1 MKKII
6 NIKDIDDFKNHP
18 FLVEKTNLDELIE
31 SIRENGLLVPLLV
44 SEKEGD
50 RYEMISRHRRKMA
63 LEILGIKEVEVEVKE
78 LSDEEAI
85 IYMVDSNLYRE
96 KLLPSEKAFAYKMK
110 LDAIKHQGKKSTC
123 TYDMSKSSSFVGKYN
138 NDSR

>member
-1 MKKII
+1 MILKII
-6 NIKDIDDFKNHP
+6 HFQ
-18 FLVEKTNLDELIE
+18 L
-31 SIRENGLLVPLLV
+31 
-44 SEKEGD
+44 KEP
-50 RYEMISRHRRKMA
+50 MMA
-63 LEILGIKEVEVEVKE
+63 LEILGVKEAEVEVKE
-78 LSDEEAI
+78 LSDEETI

-138 NDSR
+138 NDSREKVRKYIRLTFLIPELLKIVDDTVKTLISTN